1 MSFVIFGGLQVKGRK
16 RIYEKREKNK
26 SWSLYRSG
34 ISMAT
39 HDVAPNGT
47 PNNPFWI
54 PEGKRILLL
63 RRLNSKKPKKG
74 ILSFKKY
81 VFLQQILWN

>member
-1 MSFVIFGGLQVKGRK
+1 LSFLGFPSKGKKKNIKKKRKKKVGVYIDQVF
-16 RIYEKREKNK
+16 
-26 SWSLYRSG
+26 
-34 ISMAT
+34 SMAT

-81 VFLQQILWN
+81 IFL